1 MNLEEIQI
9 ELEKLLEKQTNIL
22 TKHTDLKVK
31 DIRECYSIGL
41 SSIPKV
47 LFSIYKYIDEKGL
60 KSASNRYNQYV
71 LSAYFELIESQFY
84 GIASIYFATRTIE
97 RLPIEH
103 VNLYQKGKVELE
115 KLEKKLLY
123 PDEELDCEKLNQKQI
138 VQLFAALSEANIFTS
153 SPNLLA
159 ESIANVTAY
168 SEKSVKRVINS
179 AKSTK
184 GGFKIEEKEYLKN
197 TLRGNKEF
205 CVS

>member
-1 MNLEEIQI
+1 MNLEEHSINFKKQ
-9 ELEKLLEKQTNIL
+9 LDKQTTIL
-22 TKHTDLKVK
+22 TTHTDFKA
-31 DIRECYSIGL
+31 DEIRECYSIGL
-41 SSIPKV
+41 SSIPK
-47 LFSIYKYIDEKGL
+47 LLYSIYDYIDQKGL
-60 KSASNRYNQYV
+60 KSASKTYNHYV
-71 LSAYFELIESQFY
+71 LDSYFELIESQFY
-84 GIASIYFATRTIE
+84 GITSIYYATRTIE

-103 VNLYQKGKVELE
+103 VNLYQKGKFELE

-138 VQLFAALSEANIFTS
+138 VQLFAALSESNVFTS

-197 TLRGNKEF
+197 TLNKIIDDF
-205 CVS
+205 